1 MQSGQWP
8 RPLILA
14 SSSPAR
20 RELLERAGF
29 QFEVIPPD
37 IEEPDGTDVTDIRR
51 FVADLAWQKAAAVAS
66 RVSFGV
72 VLAAD
77 SVGWHAG
84 EVIGKPRD
92 RDDARRILRRLS
104 NTEHELWTGVC
115 LWFCPENWQIMWQEK
130 SRLFMRQLSDPE
142 LENYLDSGQWE
153 GKSGAYAIQEQNDP
167 FLTVLEGSVSNV
179 IGLPVESL
187 QRCWSWLSRTHG
199 EIWQPVAPPVSGPQK
214 ACTK

>member
-1 MQSGQWP
+1 MQGGQWP

-14 SSSPAR
+14 SGSPAR

-29 QFEVIPPD
+29 QFEVIPPN
-37 IEEPDGTDVTDIRR
+37 IEEPDGTGVADIRR
-51 FVADLAWQKAAAVAS
+51 FVADLAWQKAAAVAP
-66 RVSFGV
+66 RVRYGV

-130 SRLFMRQLSDPE
+130 SRLFMRQLSDTE
-142 LENYLDSGQWE
+142 LENYLDTGQWE

-167 FLTVLEGSVSNV
+167 FLTVLEGTVSNV

-187 QRCWSWLSRTHG
+187 QRCWSWLSHTHG
-199 EIWQPVAPPVSGPQK
+199 EIWQPVAFNL
-214 ACTK
+214 